1 MNNTAT
7 YIKCLMEM
15 TNITITQ
22 LARRSGVARATIT
35 RILKGQIRGSLAGV
49 DKLLEVFD
57 CYLAVRRKVVSPMD
71 IDPETGKVKKPFD
84 DPFEN
89 NLLLDTIKNEK
100 KKTPR
105 P

>member
-1 MNNTAT
+1 MNKIASYLN
-7 YIKCLMEM
+7 CLIEE
-15 TNITITQ
+15 TNMSKAE
-22 LARRSGVARATIT
+22 LSRRSGVARATIT
-35 RILKGQIRGSLAGV
+35 RILQGRARGSLAGV

-89 NLLLDTIKNEK
+89 NLLLDVLKNEA